1 MRADALRPYEA
12 SLLAPAPSS
21 LALVCEDETL
31 LHLDVARWM
40 APVDETDTPVLD
52 RCVGPVLDV
61 GCGPGRFVRALGE
74 RGIAALG
81 VDISD
86 AAVELTRR
94 LGVPALGRS
103 IFDQVPGEGRWA
115 TVLLMDGNLGIG
127 GDVPR
132 LLSRTAQVMRYS
144 GRVIVESSADGDV
157 DEVLSVRFS
166 AEGSAVG
173 PSFEWARMGID
184 ALQRRAVA
192 AGYYVEEVFT
202 VGGRSFACLRR
213 SARASR
219 ITVAR

>member
-1 MRADALRPYEA
+1 MRVGALRPYED
-12 SLLAPAPSS
+12 SLLASTPSALS
-21 LALVCEDETL
+21 LVGDDETE

-40 APVDETDTPVLD
+40 APVDATDTAVLD
-52 RCVGPVLDV
+52 RCVGPALDV

-81 VDISD
+81 VDIAD

-94 LGVPALGRS
+94 LGMPALGRS

-132 LLSRTAQVMRYS
+132 LLRRISQVMRHN
-144 GRVIVESSADGDV
+144 GRLIIEASAERDV
-157 DEVLSVRFS
+157 DEVLTVRFS
-166 AEGSAVG
+166 AAGSVVG
-173 PSFEWARMGID
+173 PAFDWARMGVD
-184 ALQRRAVA
+184 ALQRRAVT
-192 AGYYVEEVFT
+192 AGFYVDEVF
-202 VGGRSFACLRR
+202 VAGERSFVCLRR

-219 ITVAR
+219 ITVSR